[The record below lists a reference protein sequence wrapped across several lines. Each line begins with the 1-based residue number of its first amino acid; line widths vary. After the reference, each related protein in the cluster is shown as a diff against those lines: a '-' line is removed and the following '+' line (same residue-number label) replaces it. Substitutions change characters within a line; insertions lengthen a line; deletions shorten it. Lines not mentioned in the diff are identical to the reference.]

1 MITTAHTERS
11 HRTTV
16 LRVAAATW
24 LLLISAVVVIDHVIL
39 STRADRTEDAV
50 PATQLSELEAQLAE
64 LAREI
69 EQQRQ
74 GPAALRWE
82 RYESERVA
90 LDQRLAALEQALDDR
105 PTIDLQSLQSLQT
118 RIDRLEVRL
127 ATVRSAPTAASR
139 PPVRAPA
146 RPRHVEPS
154 FRVIGV
160 ELRAGERFLSILPA
174 DAAALAQARLLRA
187 GETEAGWR
195 LEVMED
201 GGAVFRHGDE
211 VRRLTVP
218 ER

>member
-1 MITTAHTERS
+1 MMTTSQTERS
-11 HRTTV
+11 HRTTL
-16 LRVAAATW
+16 LRVAAVTW

-50 PATQLSELEAQLAE
+50 PAMQLSELEAQLAE

-74 GPAALRWE
+74 GSAALPLE

-90 LDQRLAALEQALDDR
+90 LDQRLAALEQAVDDR
-105 PTIDLQSLQSLQT
+105 PTIDLQSLQT

-139 PPVRAPA
+139 PPVRTPA

-187 GETEAGWR
+187 DETEAGWR
-195 LEVMED
+195 FEVMED
-201 GGAVFRHGDE
+201 GAAVFRHGDE

>member
-1 MITTAHTERS
+1 MMTTSQTERS
-11 HRTTV
+11 HRTTL

-50 PATQLSELEAQLAE
+50 PAMQLSELEAQLAE

-74 GPAALRWE
+74 GPAALPLG

-90 LDQRLAALEQALDDR
+90 LDQRLEALEQAVDDR
-105 PTIDLQSLQSLQT
+105 PTIDLQSLQT

-160 ELRAGERFLSILPA
+160 ELRAGERFLSILPT

-187 GETEAGWR
+187 GETETGWR
-195 LEVMED
+195 LEVIED

-218 ER
+218 AR

>member
-1 MITTAHTERS
+1 MMTTAQTERS
-11 HRTTV
+11 HRTTL

-74 GPAALRWE
+74 EPAALPLG

-90 LDQRLAALEQALDDR
+90 LDQRLEALEQAVDDR
-105 PTIDLQSLQSLQT
+105 PTIDLQSLQT

-201 GGAVFRHGDE
+201 GAAVFRHGDE

>member
-1 MITTAHTERS
+1 MMATSQTERS
-11 HRTTV
+11 HRTTL
-16 LRVAAATW
+16 LRVAAVTW

-50 PATQLSELEAQLAE
+50 PAMQLSELEAQLAE
-64 LAREI
+64 LAREL

-90 LDQRLAALEQALDDR
+90 LDQRLEALEQAVDDR
-105 PTIDLQSLQSLQT
+105 PTIDLQSLQT
-118 RIDRLEVRL
+118 RIDRLEVGL

-146 RPRHVEPS
+146 RPRPIEPS

-160 ELRAGERFLSILPA
+160 ELRAGERFLSILPT

-187 GETEAGWR
+187 GETETGWR
-195 LEVMED
+195 LEVIED

-218 ER
+218 AR

>member
-1 MITTAHTERS
+1 MMTTAQTERS
-11 HRTTV
+11 HRTTL

-50 PATQLSELEAQLAE
+50 PAMQLSELEAQLAE

-90 LDQRLAALEQALDDR
+90 LDQRLEALEQALNDR
-105 PTIDLQSLQSLQT
+105 PTVDLEPLQT

-127 ATVRSAPTAASR
+127 ANVRSAPTAASR

-146 RPRHVEPS
+146 RPRPIEPS

-160 ELRAGERFLSILPA
+160 ELRAGERFLSILPT

-187 GETEAGWR
+187 GETETGWR
-195 LEVMED
+195 LEVIED

-218 ER
+218 AR

>member
-1 MITTAHTERS
+1 MITTSQTERS
-11 HRTTV
+11 HRTTL
-16 LRVAAATW
+16 LRVAAVTW

-50 PATQLSELEAQLAE
+50 PAMQLSELEAQLAE

-90 LDQRLAALEQALDDR
+90 LDQRLEALEQALNDR
-105 PTIDLQSLQSLQT
+105 PTVDLEPLQT

-127 ATVRSAPTAASR
+127 ANVRSAPTAASR

-146 RPRHVEPS
+146 RPRPIEPS

-160 ELRAGERFLSILPA
+160 ELRAGERFLSILPT

-187 GETEAGWR
+187 GETETGWR
-195 LEVMED
+195 LEVIED

>member
-1 MITTAHTERS
+1 MMTTAQTERS
-11 HRTTV
+11 HRTTL

-50 PATQLSELEAQLAE
+50 PAMQLSELEAQLAE

-90 LDQRLAALEQALDDR
+90 LDQRLEALEQAVDDR
-105 PTIDLQSLQSLQT
+105 PTIDLQSLQT

-146 RPRHVEPS
+146 RPRPVEPS

-201 GGAVFRHGDE
+201 GAAVFRHGDE

>member
-1 MITTAHTERS
+1 MMTTSQTERS
-11 HRTTV
+11 HRTTL

-74 GPAALRWE
+74 EPAALPLG

-90 LDQRLAALEQALDDR
+90 LDQRLEALEQALNDR
-105 PTIDLQSLQSLQT
+105 PTVDLEPLQT

-127 ATVRSAPTAASR
+127 ANVRSAPTAASR

-146 RPRHVEPS
+146 RPRPIEPS

-160 ELRAGERFLSILPA
+160 ELRAGERFLSILPT

-187 GETEAGWR
+187 GETETGWR
-195 LEVMED
+195 LEVIED

>member
-1 MITTAHTERS
+1 MMTTAQTERS

-74 GPAALRWE
+74 EPAALPLG

-90 LDQRLAALEQALDDR
+90 LDQRLEALEQAVDDR
-105 PTIDLQSLQSLQT
+105 PTIDLQSLQT

-201 GGAVFRHGDE
+201 GAAVFRHGDE

>member
-1 MITTAHTERS
+1 MMATSQTERS
-11 HRTTV
+11 HRTTL

-50 PATQLSELEAQLAE
+50 PAMQLSELEAQLAE

-74 GPAALRWE
+74 EPAALPLG

-90 LDQRLAALEQALDDR
+90 LDQRLAALEQALNDR
-105 PTIDLQSLQSLQT
+105 PTVDLEPLQT

-127 ATVRSAPTAASR
+127 ANVRSAPTAASR

-146 RPRHVEPS
+146 RPRPIEPS

-160 ELRAGERFLSILPA
+160 ELRAGERFLSILPT

-187 GETEAGWR
+187 GETETGWR
-195 LEVMED
+195 LEVIED

-218 ER
+218 AR

>member
-1 MITTAHTERS
+1 MMTTSQTERS
-11 HRTTV
+11 HRTTL

-90 LDQRLAALEQALDDR
+90 LDQRLAALEQALNDR
-105 PTIDLQSLQSLQT
+105 PTVDLESLQT

-127 ATVRSAPTAASR
+127 ANVRSAPTAASR

-146 RPRHVEPS
+146 RPRPIEPS

-160 ELRAGERFLSILPA
+160 ELRAGERFLSILPT

-187 GETEAGWR
+187 GETETGWR
-195 LEVMED
+195 LEVIED

-218 ER
+218 AR

>member
-50 PATQLSELEAQLAE
+50 PAMQLSELEAQLAE

-74 GPAALRWE
+74 GPAALPLG

-90 LDQRLAALEQALDDR
+90 LDQRLEALEQAVDDR
-105 PTIDLQSLQSLQT
+105 PTIDLQSLQT

-201 GGAVFRHGDE
+201 GAAVFRHGDE

>member
-1 MITTAHTERS
+1 MMTTAQTERS
-11 HRTTV
+11 HRTTL
-16 LRVAAATW
+16 LRVAAVTW
-24 LLLISAVVVIDHVIL
+24 LLLISAAVVIDHVIL
-39 STRADRTEDAV
+39 TTGADEAEDGL
-50 PATQLSELEAQLAE
+50 PGTQVIVLEARLAE
-64 LAREI
+64 LAREL

-90 LDQRLAALEQALDDR
+90 LDQRLEALEQAVDDR
-105 PTIDLQSLQSLQT
+105 PTIDLQSLQT

-187 GETEAGWR
+187 GETETGWR
-195 LEVMED
+195 LEVIED

>member
-1 MITTAHTERS
+1 MMTTSQTERS
-11 HRTTV
+11 HRTTL
-16 LRVAAATW
+16 LRVAAVTW

-50 PATQLSELEAQLAE
+50 PAMQLSELEAQLAE

-90 LDQRLAALEQALDDR
+90 LDQRLAALEQALNDR
-105 PTIDLQSLQSLQT
+105 PTVDLEPLQT

-160 ELRAGERFLSILPA
+160 ELRAGERFLSILPT

-187 GETEAGWR
+187 GETETGWR
-195 LEVMED
+195 LEVIED

-218 ER
+218 AR

>member
-1 MITTAHTERS
+1 MMTTSQTERS
-11 HRTTV
+11 HRTTL

-90 LDQRLAALEQALDDR
+90 LDQRLAALEQALNDR
-105 PTIDLQSLQSLQT
+105 PTVDLEPLQT

-127 ATVRSAPTAASR
+127 ANVRSAPTAASR

-146 RPRHVEPS
+146 RPRPIEPS

-160 ELRAGERFLSILPA
+160 ELRAGERFLSILPT

-187 GETEAGWR
+187 GETETGWR
-195 LEVMED
+195 LEVIED

-218 ER
+218 AR

>member
-1 MITTAHTERS
+1 MMTMSHTQRP

-50 PATQLSELEAQLAE
+50 PGMQLSELEAQLGE
-64 LAREI
+64 LAREL

-74 GPAALRWE
+74 GPAALPLG
-82 RYESERVA
+82 RYESERLA
-90 LDQRLAALEQALDDR
+90 LDQRLAALEQALDEW
-105 PTIDLQSLQSLQT
+105 PTPDLQSLQT

-201 GGAVFRHGDE
+201 GAAVFRHGDE

>member
-1 MITTAHTERS
+1 MMTTAQTERS
-11 HRTTV
+11 HRTTL

-74 GPAALRWE
+74 EPAALPLG

-90 LDQRLAALEQALDDR
+90 LDQRLEALEQAVDDR
-105 PTIDLQSLQSLQT
+105 PTVDLQSLQT

-127 ATVRSAPTAASR
+127 ATVRSAPTDASR

-146 RPRHVEPS
+146 RPRPVEPS

-174 DAAALAQARLLRA
+174 DASALSQAGLLRA

-195 LEVMED
+195 LEVIED
-201 GGAVFRHGDE
+201 GAAVFRHGDE

>member
-1 MITTAHTERS
+1 MMTTSQTERS

-16 LRVAAATW
+16 LRVAAASW
-24 LLLISAVVVIDHVIL
+24 LLFISAVVVIDHVIL
-39 STRADRTEDAV
+39 STRADRTDDAV
-50 PATQLSELEAQLAE
+50 PAMQLSELEAQLAE
-64 LAREI
+64 LAREL

-74 GPAALRWE
+74 GPAPLPLG

-90 LDQRLAALEQALDDR
+90 LDQRLEALEQAVDDR
-105 PTIDLQSLQSLQT
+105 PTVDLQSLQT

>member
-1 MITTAHTERS
+1 MMTTSHTERS
-11 HRTTV
+11 HRTTL
-16 LRVAAATW
+16 LRVAAVTW
-24 LLLISAVVVIDHVIL
+24 LLLISAVVLIDRVIL

-50 PATQLSELEAQLAE
+50 PAMQLSELEAQLAE
-64 LAREI
+64 LARDL

-74 GPAALRWE
+74 GPVALPLV

-90 LDQRLAALEQALDDR
+90 LDQRIAALEQALDERQTPD
-105 PTIDLQSLQSLQT
+105 LQSLQT

-195 LEVMED
+195 LEVIED
-201 GGAVFRHGDE
+201 GTAAFRHGDE

>member
-1 MITTAHTERS
+1 MMTTSHSERS
-11 HRTTV
+11 HRTTL

-24 LLLISAVVVIDHVIL
+24 LLLISAAVVIDHVSL
-39 STRADRTEDAV
+39 TTQAEEAEDAMPGMPV
-50 PATQLSELEAQLAE
+50 TLLEARLAE

-74 GPAALRWE
+74 GPAALPLG

-90 LDQRLAALEQALDDR
+90 LDQRLAVVERAVDDR
-105 PTIDLQSLQSLQT
+105 PTIDLQSLQT

-127 ATVRSAPTAASR
+127 ATVRSAPTTASR
-139 PPVRAPA
+139 LPVRAPA
-146 RPRHVEPS
+146 RPRPIEPS

-160 ELRAGERFLSILPA
+160 ELRGGERFLSILPA

-195 LEVMED
+195 LEVIED
-201 GGAVFRHGDE
+201 GTAVFRHGDE

>member
-1 MITTAHTERS
+1 MMTTSQTERS

-16 LRVAAATW
+16 LRVAAASW
-24 LLLISAVVVIDHVIL
+24 LLFISAVVVIDHVIL

-50 PATQLSELEAQLAE
+50 PGMQLSELEAQLAE
-64 LAREI
+64 LAREL

-74 GPAALRWE
+74 EPAALPLE
-82 RYESERVA
+82 RYASERVA
-90 LDQRLAALEQALDDR
+90 LDQRLAALEQALADR
-105 PTIDLQSLQSLQT
+105 PTIDLQSLQT

-127 ATVRSAPTAASR
+127 ATVRSAPTDASR

-146 RPRHVEPS
+146 RPRPVEPS

-174 DAAALAQARLLRA
+174 DASALSQARLLRA

-195 LEVMED
+195 LEVIED
-201 GGAVFRHGDE
+201 GTAVFRHGDE

>member
-1 MITTAHTERS
+1 MMTTAQTERS
-11 HRTTV
+11 HRTTL

-74 GPAALRWE
+74 EPAALPLG

-90 LDQRLAALEQALDDR
+90 LDQRLEALEQALNDR
-105 PTIDLQSLQSLQT
+105 PTVDLESLQT

-127 ATVRSAPTAASR
+127 ANVRSAPTAASR

-146 RPRHVEPS
+146 RPRPIEPS

-160 ELRAGERFLSILPA
+160 ELRAGERFLSILPT

-187 GETEAGWR
+187 GETETGWR
-195 LEVMED
+195 LEVIED

-218 ER
+218 AR

>member
-1 MITTAHTERS
+1 MMTTSQPERS
-11 HRTTV
+11 HRTTL

-50 PATQLSELEAQLAE
+50 PAMQLSELEAQLAE

-90 LDQRLAALEQALDDR
+90 LDQRLAALEQALNDR
-105 PTIDLQSLQSLQT
+105 PTVDLEPLQT

-127 ATVRSAPTAASR
+127 ANVRSAPTAASR

-146 RPRHVEPS
+146 RPRPIEPS

-160 ELRAGERFLSILPA
+160 ELRAGERFLSILPT

-187 GETEAGWR
+187 GETETGWR
-195 LEVMED
+195 LEVIED

>member
-1 MITTAHTERS
+1 MMTTAQTERS
-11 HRTTV
+11 HRTTL
-16 LRVAAATW
+16 LRVAAVTW
-24 LLLISAVVVIDHVIL
+24 LLLISAAVVIDHVIL
-39 STRADRTEDAV
+39 TTRADEDEDGAPGMQV
-50 PATQLSELEAQLAE
+50 TVFEARLAE
-64 LAREI
+64 LAREL

-90 LDQRLAALEQALDDR
+90 LDQRLAALEQALNDR
-105 PTIDLQSLQSLQT
+105 PTVDLEPLQT

-127 ATVRSAPTAASR
+127 ANVRSAPTAASR

-146 RPRHVEPS
+146 RPRPIEPS

-160 ELRAGERFLSILPA
+160 ELRAGERFLSILPT

-187 GETEAGWR
+187 GETETGWR
-195 LEVMED
+195 LEVIED
-201 GGAVFRHGDE
+201 GGAVFQHGDE

-218 ER
+218 AR

>member
-11 HRTTV
+11 HRTTL

-50 PATQLSELEAQLAE
+50 PAMQLSELEAQLAE

-74 GPAALRWE
+74 GPAALPLG

-90 LDQRLAALEQALDDR
+90 LDQRLEALEQAVNDR
-105 PTIDLQSLQSLQT
+105 PTIDLQSLQT

>member
-1 MITTAHTERS
+1 MMTTYQTERS
-11 HRTTV
+11 HRTTL

-24 LLLISAVVVIDHVIL
+24 LLLISALVVIDHVIL
-39 STRADRTEDAV
+39 LTRADRAEDAV
-50 PATQLSELEAQLAE
+50 PAMQLSELEAQLAE

-74 GPAALRWE
+74 GPAELPLE

-90 LDQRLAALEQALDDR
+90 LGERLAALEQALDDR
-105 PTIDLQSLQSLQT
+105 PTIDLQSLQT

-146 RPRHVEPS
+146 RPRPVEPS

-174 DAAALAQARLLRA
+174 DAAALAQVRLLRA
-187 GETEAGWR
+187 GEAEAGWR
-195 LEVMED
+195 LEVIKD

>member
-1 MITTAHTERS
+1 MMTTSQTERS
-11 HRTTV
+11 HRTTL

-50 PATQLSELEAQLAE
+50 PAMQLSELEAQLAE

-74 GPAALRWE
+74 EPAALPLG

-90 LDQRLAALEQALDDR
+90 LDQRLEALEQAVDDR
-105 PTIDLQSLQSLQT
+105 PTIDLQSLQT

>member
-1 MITTAHTERS
+1 MMTTAQTERS
-11 HRTTV
+11 HRTTL

-50 PATQLSELEAQLAE
+50 PAMQLSEFEAQLAE

-90 LDQRLAALEQALDDR
+90 LDQRLAALEQALNDR
-105 PTIDLQSLQSLQT
+105 PTVDLESLQT

-127 ATVRSAPTAASR
+127 ANVSVVTRFDAPMIT
-139 PPVRAPA
+139 
-146 RPRHVEPS
+146 
-154 FRVIGV
+154 
-160 ELRAGERFLSILPA
+160 
-174 DAAALAQARLLRA
+174 
-187 GETEAGWR
+187 
-195 LEVMED
+195 
-201 GGAVFRHGDE
+201 
-211 VRRLTVP
+211 
-218 ER
+218 

>member
-1 MITTAHTERS
+1 MMTTAQTERS
-11 HRTTV
+11 HRTTL
-16 LRVAAATW
+16 LRVAGATW

-90 LDQRLAALEQALDDR
+90 LDQRLAALEQALNDR
-105 PTIDLQSLQSLQT
+105 PTVDLEPLQT

-127 ATVRSAPTAASR
+127 ANVRSAPTAASR

-146 RPRHVEPS
+146 RPRPIEPS

-160 ELRAGERFLSILPA
+160 ELRAGERFLSILPT

-187 GETEAGWR
+187 GETETGWR
-195 LEVMED
+195 LEVIED

>member
-1 MITTAHTERS
+1 MMTTAQTERS
-11 HRTTV
+11 HRTTL
-16 LRVAAATW
+16 LRVAGATW

-74 GPAALRWE
+74 EPAALPLG

-90 LDQRLAALEQALDDR
+90 LDQRLEALEQAVDDR
-105 PTIDLQSLQSLQT
+105 PTVDLQSLQT

-127 ATVRSAPTAASR
+127 ATVRSAPTDASR

-146 RPRHVEPS
+146 RPRPVEPS

-160 ELRAGERFLSILPA
+160 ELRAGERFLSILPT

-187 GETEAGWR
+187 GETETGWR
-195 LEVMED
+195 LEVIED

>member
-1 MITTAHTERS
+1 MMTTAQTERS
-11 HRTTV
+11 HRTTL

-74 GPAALRWE
+74 EPAALPLG

-90 LDQRLAALEQALDDR
+90 LDQRLAALEQAVDDR
-105 PTIDLQSLQSLQT
+105 PTIDLQSLQT

-201 GGAVFRHGDE
+201 GAAVFRHGDE

>member
-1 MITTAHTERS
+1 MMTTAQTERS
-11 HRTTV
+11 HRTTL

-74 GPAALRWE
+74 EPAALPLG

-90 LDQRLAALEQALDDR
+90 LDQRLEALEQAVDDR
-105 PTIDLQSLQSLQT
+105 PTIDLQSLQT

-187 GETEAGWR
+187 GETEAGWQ
-195 LEVMED
+195 LEVIED
-201 GGAVFRHGDE
+201 AAAVFRHGDE

>member
-1 MITTAHTERS
+1 MTTSHTERS

-16 LRVAAATW
+16 LRVAAVTW
-24 LLLISAVVVIDHVIL
+24 LLLISAAVVIDHVIL
-39 STRADRTEDAV
+39 TTGADEAEDGL
-50 PATQLSELEAQLAE
+50 PGTQVIVLEARLAE
-64 LAREI
+64 LAREL

-74 GPAALRWE
+74 GPAAMPLV
-82 RYESERVA
+82 RYESDRLA
-90 LDQRLAALEQALDDR
+90 LDQRLAALEQALDEW
-105 PTIDLQSLQSLQT
+105 PTPDLQSLQT

-127 ATVRSAPTAASR
+127 AAVRSAPATASR

-146 RPRHVEPS
+146 RPRPTEPA

-160 ELRAGERFLSILPA
+160 ELRAGQRFLSILPA

>member
-1 MITTAHTERS
+1 MMTTAQTERS
-11 HRTTV
+11 HRTTL

-74 GPAALRWE
+74 EPAALPLG

-90 LDQRLAALEQALDDR
+90 LDQRLEALEQAVDDR
-105 PTIDLQSLQSLQT
+105 PTIDLQSLQT

-195 LEVMED
+195 LEVIED
-201 GGAVFRHGDE
+201 GTAAFRHGDE

>member
-1 MITTAHTERS
+1 MMTTAQTERS

-74 GPAALRWE
+74 EPAALPLG

-90 LDQRLAALEQALDDR
+90 LDQRLAVVERAVDDR
-105 PTIDLQSLQSLQT
+105 PTIDLQSLQT

-127 ATVRSAPTAASR
+127 ADQR
-139 PPVRAPA
+139 RALQHLLGVLHGQALLLQNPQVLDPFHHGKLCQLA
-146 RPRHVEPS
+146 DVLGAIQRIERILVVDLRHHHLQEFV
-154 FRVIGV
+154 
-160 ELRAGERFLSILPA
+160 
-174 DAAALAQARLLRA
+174 
-187 GETEAGWR
+187 T
-195 LEVMED
+195 
-201 GGAVFRHGDE
+201 
-211 VRRLTVP
+211 
-218 ER
+218 

>member
-1 MITTAHTERS
+1 MMTTSQTERS
-11 HRTTV
+11 HRTTL
-16 LRVAAATW
+16 LRMAAATW

-50 PATQLSELEAQLAE
+50 PAMQLSELEAQLAE

-90 LDQRLAALEQALDDR
+90 LDQRLAALEQALNDR
-105 PTIDLQSLQSLQT
+105 PTVDLEPLQT

-127 ATVRSAPTAASR
+127 ANVRSAPTAASR

-146 RPRHVEPS
+146 RPRPIEPS

-160 ELRAGERFLSILPA
+160 ELRAGERFLSILPT

-187 GETEAGWR
+187 GETETGWR
-195 LEVMED
+195 LEVIED